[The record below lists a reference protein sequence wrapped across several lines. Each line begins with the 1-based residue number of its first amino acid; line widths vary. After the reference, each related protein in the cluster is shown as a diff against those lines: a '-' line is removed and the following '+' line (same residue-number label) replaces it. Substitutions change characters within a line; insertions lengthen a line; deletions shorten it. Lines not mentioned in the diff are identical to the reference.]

1 VPALK
6 SGDAERLLRFV
17 AEAQSFGGDHPFEG
31 EFLTQLGGLIRA
43 DLIGYIEFPDWS
55 PNPDPISFD
64 RPGDERFDG
73 VFDMDEIHPIQ
84 LVEDPLLLHWQEGGF
99 SAVKHSDFYSRR
111 ELHRTR
117 VYDLLLKPTGT
128 EDALGIRLRIS
139 PFSRPKLLY
148 IDRGG
153 SDFSERDRAV
163 LDLLSPHLVQLY
175 RASESRRRLRTA
187 LALHESSD
195 AAIVLLE
202 ADDRIDFASRAAH
215 ELLDRYFG
223 EHGVKLPDALTSWLR
238 DRRNGATAEPLRVEL
253 GERAL
258 AVELID
264 GALLLD
270 DQRRMPPL
278 TRRELEILD
287 LVGEGKTNAE
297 IAERLWVSPLT
308 IRKHLENVYAKL
320 GVHTRTAAAAFVREL
335 PVDTIGRRS
344 AGFATPANQDN

>member
-1 VPALK
+1 
-6 SGDAERLLRFV
+6 
-17 AEAQSFGGDHPFEG
+17 
-31 EFLTQLGGLIRA
+31 
-43 DLIGYIEFPDWS
+43 
-55 PNPDPISFD
+55 
-64 RPGDERFDG
+64 
-73 VFDMDEIHPIQ
+73 MDEIHPIQ

-148 IDRGG
+148 FDRGG

-163 LDLLSPHLVQLY
+163 LDLLNPHLVQLY

-287 LVGEGKTNAE
+287 IVGEGKTNAE